1 MTSLRR
7 KAALGVAAAAAAIV
21 LALTGCTAGDSSGS
35 GSSATPLPD
44 SQQNLTYVPNY
55 AVPSVDP
62 TKAPLE
68 MGTNQVLTNVMQAL
82 VKLDSKSV
90 PQPQLAT
97 SWKWTDPTTLVF
109 QLRKGV
115 TFSDGQEFTSAD
127 VKGSLERYIAQK
139 QALAASLAIITSTSA
154 DTPDTFTI
162 HTSAPTGTLVGILS
176 LVYIGEG
183 SHATDDAWWSKPLGT
198 GPFVLTDYVPNDHVT
213 LTRNN
218 DYWGKKA
225 KLKTVTFKLITDT
238 NAKITALSNG
248 QAQVLDDVTNDQIP
262 TIKSMSN
269 VKLTQAPSLTYYFL
283 WFENQHSPLTDVR
296 VRTAMWEALDLS
308 TIVKTLYGSTASTM
322 DSFCPSAAFGCVA
335 ASGMPKHNIADAKK
349 LLADAGYPNG
359 FTVDIIYS
367 TANSGL
373 DNLTKAMISAWKSIG
388 ITVTPR
394 AEDGASWL
402 ADFSALKWD
411 MDVQPNQTVTGDAD
425 YTLNRL
431 YSCAAK
437 RLGYCNPDLD
447 KILTQAQQSTDA
459 AQRKTL
465 YKQAVDIMAK
475 DAPAIPLFQ
484 TKSNLAYLDTVKGVK
499 IPPTEFIDWSSAY
512 LTK

>member
-1 MTSLRR
+1 MTSIHR
-7 KAALGVAAAAAAIV
+7 KAMAGMAAAATAIV
-21 LALTGCTAGDSSGS
+21 LALTGCSAGSSSGGAAS
-35 GSSATPLPD
+35 NTPLPD
-44 SQQNLTYVPNY
+44 SQQNLTFVPNY

-68 MGTNQVLTNVMQAL
+68 MGTNQVISNVMQGL
-82 VKLDSKSV
+82 VKLNAKSV
-90 PQPQLAT
+90 PEPQLAT

-115 TFSDGQEFTSAD
+115 TFSDGHKFTSAD
-127 VKGSLERYIAQK
+127 VKGSIDRYIAQK

-154 DTPDTFTI
+154 DDPYTFTI
-162 HTSAPTGTLVGILS
+162 HTSAPTGTLVGVLS
-176 LVYIGEG
+176 LIYMGEG
-183 SHATDDAWWSKPLGT
+183 SHATDDAWWSKPVGT
-198 GPFVLTDYVPNDHVT
+198 GPFVLSDYVANDHVT
-213 LTRNN
+213 LTRNE
-218 DYWGKKA
+218 DYWGAKA
-225 KLKTVTFKLITDT
+225 KLKAVTFKLITDT
-238 NAKITALSNG
+238 NAKVTALSNG

-269 VKLTQAPSLTYYFL
+269 ATLTQAPSLTYYFL

-296 VRTAMWEALDLS
+296 VRKAMWEALDLS
-308 TIVKTLYGSTASTM
+308 TIVKSLYGSTATTM
-322 DSFCPSAAFGCVA
+322 DSFCPSAAFGCGPA
-335 ASGMPKHNIADAKK
+335 KGMPKHDVADAKK
-349 LLADAGYPNG
+349 LLAAAGYPDG
-359 FTVDIIYS
+359 FKVDIIYS

-373 DNLTKAMISAWKSIG
+373 DNLTKAMISAWKTVG

-402 ADFSALKWD
+402 ADFNALKWD

-447 KILTQAQQSTDA
+447 KIMTQAQQSTDQA
-459 AQRKTL
+459 ERKKL
-465 YKQAVDIMAK
+465 YQQVVDIMAK
-475 DAPAIPLFQ
+475 DAPAIPLFE
-484 TKSNLAYLDTVKGVK
+484 TKSNLAMLNTVKGVT
-499 IPPTEFIDWSSAY
+499 IPPTEFIDWSRAY